1 MGIFL
6 GMLQQVRVHRKHTLN
21 SGWGFTC
28 FGGSHAVETTVAV
41 GLLSCGRVSS
51 IVETALL
58 LGWFIGLGGCIQ
70 LLGALVGIMASDA
83 TFITSDG

>member
-1 MGIFL
+1 
-6 GMLQQVRVHRKHTLN
+6 MLQQVKVHRKHTLN
-21 SGWGFTC
+21 SGWGFTG
-28 FGGSHAVETTVAV
+28 FGGSHGVETNVAV
-41 GLLSCGRVSS
+41 GLLPWGIVSS
-51 IVETALL
+51 IIDTALL